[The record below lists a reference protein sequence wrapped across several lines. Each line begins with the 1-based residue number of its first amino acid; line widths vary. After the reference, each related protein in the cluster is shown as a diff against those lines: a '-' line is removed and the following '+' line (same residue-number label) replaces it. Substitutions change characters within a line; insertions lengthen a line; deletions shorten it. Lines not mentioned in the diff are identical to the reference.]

1 MFKSNKLGLNWAKLS
16 SNWTVIHFNQDL
28 LYLFGIQ
35 KTLIPPTTTLSPQLI
50 LASLKHPLSNQLLLN
65 YE

>member
-16 SNWTVIHFNQDL
+16 SNWAVIHFNQDL
-28 LYLFGIQ
+28 LHLFGIQ
-35 KTLIPPTTTLSPQLI
+35 KILMPPTLSPQL
-50 LASLKHPLSNQLLLN
+50 LPASLKHPLSNHLLLN